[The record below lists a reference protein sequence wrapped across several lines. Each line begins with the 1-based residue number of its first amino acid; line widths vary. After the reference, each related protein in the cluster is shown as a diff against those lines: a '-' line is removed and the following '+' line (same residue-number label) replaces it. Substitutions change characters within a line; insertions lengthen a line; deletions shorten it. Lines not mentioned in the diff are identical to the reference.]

1 MGMGGCIA
9 MIAIGA
15 ILTFAVDADL
25 RGINTPL
32 VGLILMGVG
41 FLGLTAYIS
50 IFKRRRTQAPPP
62 AAPVV
67 EERHHYDRI

>member
-9 MIAIGA
+9 MIALGA
-15 ILTFAVDADL
+15 ILTFAVDVDL
-25 RGINTPL
+25 NGIDTPL
-32 VGLILMGVG
+32 AGLILMGVG
-41 FLGLTAYIS
+41 ILGLSAYIS
-50 IFKRRRTQAPPP
+50 VFKRRRTQAPSP